1 MPSTYSTNLRIQLMQ
16 TGEKSGEWGDI
27 TNTNLGNVIEQALTY
42 QSTVAVADSSTPTD
56 LTSVDGT
63 SVGDTARSLYIKL
76 TGALTATRT
85 VRCPQ
90 LKHLYIVQNATT
102 GSQSVSFTSTAG
114 GAGVTIPNGTS
125 TMVYCDGTDVVS
137 IVSYLPALTGSTIT
151 GGTINNTPIGG
162 TTPASGVFTSGQ
174 ANTWNILSGGT
185 LNNVTLV
192 NATGSYASLTIG
204 TVTINGGTINGT
216 AIGGTGAAAG
226 SFTTLNSTGGSLN
239 GSIGGTTPN
248 SGAFTT
254 LSSSGVYTNTVA
266 DGSTPMSITSTTRV
280 SNLNVAR
287 SGFSDT
293 GTVSDNTSSSSTY
306 YPLLSPATSGNQ
318 ALTTSSTKISFV
330 PSTGKLTTSALAVG
344 SLNGILKGSSG
355 DVTTAVAGTDYVFP
369 GSANNWTGL
378 QTFSGTSSNIAAK
391 FTNSVEASTS
401 SASAATGTI
410 ALQAVNF
417 SIAYY
422 TLNATGNWIINL
434 TGQVSPAVTLNTL
447 MSAGDVITLVF
458 LATQGTTA
466 YYNTTVQ
473 VDGTTSGVT
482 TRWQGGIAPT
492 AGNPS
497 GIDSYTYTILKT
509 GAATFTVLASLTQ
522 FK

>member
-42 QSTVAVADSSTPTD
+42 QSTVSVADSSTPTD

-102 GSQSVSFTSTAG
+102 GSQSISFTSTAG
-114 GAGVTIPNGTS
+114 GSGITIPNGTS

-162 TTPASGVFTSGQ
+162 TTPSSGVFTSGQ

-185 LNNVTLV
+185 LNNVVLV

-216 AIGGTGAAAG
+216 TIGGTGAAAG
-226 SFTTLNSTGGSLN
+226 SFTSLNSTSGSLN

-248 SGAFTT
+248 SGVFTN
-254 LSSSGVYTNTVA
+254 LSSSGVYTNTVV
-266 DGSTPMSITSTTRV
+266 DGSAPMAITSTTRV
-280 SNLNVAR
+280 NNLNVAR
-287 SGFSDT
+287 SGFSDAST
-293 GTVSDNTSSSSTY
+293 IVDDTSTNSTFYPAFSSAS
-306 YPLLSPATSGNQ
+306 SGNN
-318 ALTTSSTKISFV
+318 ALKVSSTKWTFN
-330 PSTGKLTTSALAVG
+330 PSTGAMSVVG
-344 SLNGILKGSSG
+344 
-355 DVTTAVAGTDYVFP
+355 A
-369 GSANNWTGL
+369 
-378 QTFSGTSSNIAAK
+378 
-391 FTNSVEASTS
+391 FTSTS
-401 SASAATGTI
+401 LTPTNPLGTAYGGTG
-410 ALQAVNF
+410 
-417 SIAYY
+417 
-422 TLNATGNWIINL
+422 NATG
-434 TGQVSPAVTLNTL
+434 
-447 MSAGDVITLVF
+447 F
-458 LATQGTTA
+458 LAPRVTSVPSGVSITPNADTTDMLTQANSTPAGTLTINA
-466 YYNTTVQ
+466 PTGTP
-473 VDGTTSGVT
+473 VDGQKLIIRVTCTNSQTLSFNAIYRGSSDLGLPATT
-482 TRWQGGIAPT
+482 
-492 AGNPS
+492 
-497 GIDSYTYTILKT
+497 T
-509 GAATFTVLASLTQ
+509 GASKADYLGFIYNSSATKWDLLAKV
-522 FK
+522 FGF